1 MKKTLTFIFC
11 VLAITF
17 CQAQTKQYTIHGQV
31 SGPCNGMKVLLQT
44 TSYPEK
50 NIDSAIIKNNQF
62 VMSGKIPAPGLYTWI
77 IDKTPTGKESSQ
89 ENWLS
94 GKFYLENS
102 DITFKGD
109 IQTLPT
115 YFWYPESKNK
125 INPII
130 EGSASEDLH
139 QAFRKSIAPLSQ
151 KNSQLFEEY
160 LEIYNNPSPEG
171 IFNTQE
177 GIRLARQMSALE
189 QQIDQATFDFIRQ
202 HPESVVS
209 FNQAPYFLEGETKLT
224 VEQIDELTSI
234 LSKAWA
240 NTPQLADFKIK
251 AEKAKK
257 IAIGVPYQD
266 IEVINPEGQ
275 TVKLSQYIP
284 KGKYVMLEFWA
295 SWCGPCRGE
304 IPHLKHAYEAYKDK
318 GFEIVSVSIDARDK
332 DWKKALK
339 EENMDWIQLNDPK
352 ESEGPAQQIYNVTG
366 VPYCILLDKE
376 GRIYKTNMRGAY
388 LDAELEKLI
397 P

>member
-1 MKKTLTFIFC
+1 MKNIFLSLIC

-17 CQAQTKQYTIHGQV
+17 CQAQNKQYTIHGQV
-31 SGPCNGMKVLLQT
+31 SGSCNGMKVLLQT
-44 TSYPEK
+44 TDYPAK
-50 NIDSAIIKNNQF
+50 TIDSAVIKNNQF
-62 VMSGKIPAPGLYTWI
+62 VMNGQIPAPGLYTWV
-77 IDKTPTGKESSQ
+77 IDRTPAGEESS
-89 ENWLS
+89 ERNWLS
-94 GKFYLENS
+94 SKFYLENS

-115 YFWYPESKNK
+115 YFW
-125 INPII
+125 NPDRKGKAVI

-139 QAFRKSIAPLSQ
+139 QAFRKSIAPLS
-151 KNSQLFEEY
+151 KKSSQLFEEY
-160 LEIYNNPSPEG
+160 LEKYHRPSSEG
-171 IFNTQE
+171 IFNTRE
-177 GIRLARQMSALE
+177 GIRLAREMTVLD

-202 HPESVVS
+202 HPESVVA
-209 FNQAPYFLEGETKLT
+209 FDQASYFLEGEVKLT
-224 VEQIDELTSI
+224 AKQIDELSGI
-234 LSKAWA
+234 LSKVWA
-240 NTPQLADFKIK
+240 NTPQLADFKSK

-266 IEVINPEGQ
+266 IELTNPEGQ
-275 TVKLSQYIP
+275 VVKLSQYIP

-304 IPHLKHAYEAYKDK
+304 IPHLKHVYKAYKDK
-318 GFEIVSVSIDARDK
+318 GFEIISVSIDAKDK
-332 DWKKALK
+332 DWKKAMQ
-339 EENMDWIQLNDPK
+339 EENMDWIQLNDSK
-352 ESEGPAQQIYNVTG
+352 EFKGPAQQVYNVTG